1 MNTFVKLGL
10 AAVLLIGG
18 ATATIAQDAAAGASV
33 DATTTGSIGNFG
45 QLISRLQTGATVDLS
60 GWSDTA
66 TTNFVTVSSLLPGQ
80 GADPQALDNALT
92 KNQEMMTELHAS
104 IEANAAL
111 KAKIEA
117 AGYTVG
123 DVVAVETAADGSFT
137 FYVDDRA

>member
-10 AAVLLIGG
+10 AAVLVIGG
-18 ATATIAQDAAAGASV
+18 AAATIAQDAAAGAKV

-45 QLISRLQTGATVDLS
+45 QLISTLQTGTMADLS

-92 KNQEMMTELHAS
+92 KNQERMTELHAG

-117 AGYTVG
+117 AGYTVD
-123 DVVAVETAADGSFT
+123 DVIAVETAADGAFT

>member
-10 AAVLLIGG
+10 AAVLVVGG
-18 ATATIAQDAAAGASV
+18 ATATIAQNAAAGAKV
-33 DATTTGSIGNFG
+33 DTTTTGSIGNFG
-45 QLISRLQTGATVDLS
+45 QLISTLQTDTMADLS

-80 GADPQALDNALT
+80 GADPQALENALS
-92 KNQEMMTELHAS
+92 KNQQKMAELHAS

-117 AGYTVG
+117 AGYTVN
-123 DVVAVETAADGSFT
+123 DVIAVETTADGSFT